1 MDEKKGEK
9 KMNAVAS
16 KNSFKPLNKTKKDLL
31 KKFIGSSS
39 SKLDLNKVRD
49 SWKYDKD

>member
-1 MDEKKGEK
+1 
-9 KMNAVAS
+9 MNALAS
-16 KNSFKPLNKTKKDLL
+16 KNSFKPLDKKKKALL
-31 KKFIGSSS
+31 KKFVGSSS